1 MRGHLSNDR
10 NVKHISQLTPA
21 RPQDARHLWLAQ
33 WGGVACLL
41 SLIALSVAW
50 ELWLAPLRPG
60 GSWLVLKALPL
71 LAALFG
77 MLHGR
82 RYTFQWMSLAVLL
95 YLTEGT
101 VRATSDRGLSAQ
113 LGWIETA
120 LSVGLFIACL
130 VYSRLSAPSR
140 SAPSAETP
148 ARD

>member
-1 MRGHLSNDR
+1 MRGLSLENR
-10 NVKHISQLTPA
+10 NVKHIAESPSTRPA
-21 RPQDARHLWLAQ
+21 HQRTLWLAQ
-33 WGGVACLL
+33 WSGTACLL
-41 SLIALSVAW
+41 ALIALCVAW

-71 LAALFG
+71 LGALFG

-95 YLTEGT
+95 YFAEGI
-101 VRATSDRGLSAQ
+101 VRATSDNGPSAL

-130 VYSRLSAPSR
+130 VYSRQSAPSR
-140 SAPSAETP
+140 QKAA
-148 ARD
+148 AGNN